1 MILNQAI
8 LADQTLMLLAKF
20 LSKIIWVT
28 VTEYQRY
35 MDSFFNQ
42 LYILLISNKLDRFFK
57 TLVRAVIRVT
67 EGAFE
72 LAFDNKF
79 LALTFDHLS
88 FHTVTACSLTTTHQ
102 INGFSVS
109 KVELK
114 LAERT
119 FEERRSEGLHNYI
132 R

>member
-1 MILNQAI
+1 
-8 LADQTLMLLAKF
+8 MLPAEFRSDFLRVCFAKD
-20 LSKIIWVT
+20 
-28 VTEYQRY
+28 QRY
-35 MDSFFNQ
+35 LHSFFN
-42 LYILLISNKLDRFFK
+42 LFFDMFI
-57 TLVRAVIRVT
+57 RAELNWYLNTFWCTVIRVT

-79 LALTFDHLS
+79 LALTFDHLC
-88 FHTVTACSLTTTHQ
+88 FHTVTACSLTATHQ

-119 FEERRSEGLHNYI
+119 FEERRSEGVHNYI